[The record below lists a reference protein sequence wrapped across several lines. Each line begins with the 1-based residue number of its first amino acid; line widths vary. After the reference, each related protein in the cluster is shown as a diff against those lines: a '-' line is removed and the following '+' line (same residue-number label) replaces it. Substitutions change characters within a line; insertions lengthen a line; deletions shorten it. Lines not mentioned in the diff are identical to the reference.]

1 MSDAITTIDQLAAQL
16 EAADTPQEDV
26 ENAQPEEEAQSD
38 DQQEGSEPQE
48 EQAEPVEGEGEQ
60 PATESLDDKV
70 VAWETA
76 SGEKFELPVAE
87 LKNGYMRDQDYRHK
101 TQQFAQEREQATKQ
115 VQEQFQT
122 VEAYAQDYGAL
133 YALNAQVQSLEQSI
147 PTIDKQND
155 PVAYFDAVTQYQMLK
170 DQRNGVAQRL
180 QQVQQQ
186 RGAQMQQQIAA
197 AKQQMVETLHK
208 DIPGF
213 SQALV
218 SKLDSTAGQY
228 GYTTQDLQMVTDPR
242 FVKVLHDAMQFR
254 ELQAKKPETVN
265 KVKAAPVKPTKQ
277 ASTAVASGIEKQVK
291 QYSQKKDLK
300 SFAALLQ
307 HTL

>member
-16 EAADTPQEDV
+16 EAVDTPQEDDD
-26 ENAQPEEEAQSD
+26 NAQPAEEAQND
-38 DQQEGSEPQE
+38 VPQEGDEPE
-48 EQAEPVEGEGEQ
+48 VEQAEPVEGEGDQ
-60 PATESLDDKV
+60 PVTESLDDKV

-76 SGEKFELPVAE
+76 SGEKFEVPVAE

-101 TQQFAQEREQATKQ
+101 TQQFAQEREQAAKQ

-133 YALNAQVQSLEQSI
+133 YALNTQVQSLEQLI
-147 PTIDKQND
+147 PTIDKQSD
-155 PVAYFDAVTQYQMLK
+155 LAGYLEAVAQYQMLK

-186 RGAQMQQQIAA
+186 RGAQMQQHIAA
-197 AKQQMVETLHK
+197 AKQQMAEALQK
-208 DIPGF
+208 DIPNF
-213 SQALV
+213 SPALV

-228 GYTTQDLQMVTDPR
+228 GYTSQDLQQVTDPR

-254 ELQAKKPETVN
+254 ELQAKKQETVN
-265 KVKAAPVKPTKQ
+265 KVKAAPVKPSKQ
-277 ASTAVASGIEKQVK
+277 ASTAAPTGIEKQVK
-291 QYSQKKDLK
+291 QFNGRKDLK

-307 HTL
+307 HTI